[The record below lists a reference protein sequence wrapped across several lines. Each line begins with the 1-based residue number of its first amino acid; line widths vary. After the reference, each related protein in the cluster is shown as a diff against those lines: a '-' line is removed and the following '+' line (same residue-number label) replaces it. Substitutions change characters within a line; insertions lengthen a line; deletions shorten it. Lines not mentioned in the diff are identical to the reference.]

1 MRSEWGSGA
10 SVRVTARAIR
20 GVNSTIVSGG
30 QSAGVATAV
39 VACFCGT
46 EAQLLDQRKREC
58 SCAGVRW

>member
-1 MRSEWGSGA
+1 MRA
-10 SVRVTARAIR
+10 TARAIR

-30 QSAGVATAV
+30 QSAGVATAA